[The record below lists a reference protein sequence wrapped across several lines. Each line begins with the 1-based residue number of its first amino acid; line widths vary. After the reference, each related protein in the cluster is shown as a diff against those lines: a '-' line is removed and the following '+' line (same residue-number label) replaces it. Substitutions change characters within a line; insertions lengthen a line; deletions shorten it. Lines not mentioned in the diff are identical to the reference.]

1 MVNVVISGSHELI
14 ITSGLTLTTT
24 ASVHANCCSQHF
36 LNMDSSS
43 VSGGSDDEEDNIPL
57 LLPITNNDSDSD
69 SESNTSQSEP
79 ENEDNSD
86 DNSTASSDDGNF
98 ADIEDWDDLKVP
110 RISTTAKLAHI
121 VHKEYKAMYA
131 S

>member
-1 MVNVVISGSHELI
+1 
-14 ITSGLTLTTT
+14 
-24 ASVHANCCSQHF
+24 
-36 LNMDSSS
+36 MDSSS

-57 LLPITNNDSDSD
+57 LLPITDNDSDSD
-69 SESNTSQSEP
+69 NESDTSQSEP